1 MRVLI
6 VEDEDKLAALLRRGL
21 TAYGFAADIALTG
34 QDALWMADAVAYDLI
49 VLDVMLPD
57 ISGLR
62 VCQELRDAGSAVPI
76 LMLTALDTVTDRVD
90 GLNGGADDY
99 LSKPFDFT
107 ELVARLHALA
117 RRGVT
122 IRPTVLAV
130 GDLVLDPAAHTVRRG
145 DVGIELTATEFA
157 LLETLMRSAGQ
168 ALTRFQ
174 LLESVWDEAYENRS
188 NIVDVYMGY
197 LRHKIDKPFGR
208 ASLQTVRG
216 VGYRLE
222 AGARG

>member
-6 VEDEDKLAALLRRGL
+6 VEDEAKLAALVRRGL
-21 TAYGFAADIALTG
+21 TGYGFAADIAPTG
-34 QDALWMADAVAYDLI
+34 QDALWMADAVAYDLV
-49 VLDVMLPD
+49 VLDVMLAD
-57 ISGLR
+57 ISGLQ
-62 VCQELRDAGSAVPI
+62 VCQELRDAGSAVAI
-76 LMLTALDTVTDRVD
+76 LMLTALGTVADRVD

-99 LSKPFDFT
+99 LPKPFNFA

-117 RRGVT
+117 RRGAT
-122 IRPTVLAV
+122 SRPSVVAI
-130 GDLVLDPAAHTVRRG
+130 GDLALDPAAHTVRRG

-157 LLETLMRSAGQ
+157 LLETLMRCPGQ
-168 ALTRFQ
+168 ALTRFE

-188 NIVDVYMGY
+188 NIIDVYIRY
-197 LRHKIDKPFGR
+197 LRRKIDKPFGT

-222 AGARG
+222 ASGRG

>member
-1 MRVLI
+1 MRVLV
-6 VEDEDKLAALLRRGL
+6 VEDEGKLAALLRRGL
-21 TAYGFAADIALTG
+21 MAYGFAADIAPTG
-34 QDALWMADAVAYDLI
+34 QDALWMADAVGYDLI

-57 ISGLR
+57 ISGLQ
-62 VCQELRDAGSAVPI
+62 VCQELRDAGSAVPV
-76 LMLTALDTVTDRVD
+76 LMLTALGGVADRVD

-99 LSKPFDFT
+99 LPKPFDFT

-117 RRGVT
+117 RRGT
-122 IRPTVLAV
+122 AIRPAALAI

-157 LLETLMRSAGQ
+157 LLETLMRRAGQ

-188 NIVDVYMGY
+188 NIVDVYMRY
-197 LRHKIDKPFGR
+197 LRHKIDRPFGT

-222 AGARG
+222 AGAQG

>member
-21 TAYGFAADIALTG
+21 TLYGFAADIAPSG
-34 QDALWMADAVAYDLI
+34 QDALEMADAVGYDLV

-57 ISGLR
+57 ISGLQ
-62 VCQELRDAGSAVPI
+62 VCRELRDGGSAVPV
-76 LMLTALDTVTDRVD
+76 LMLTALGAVADRVG

-99 LSKPFDFT
+99 LPKPFDFA

-117 RRGVT
+117 RRGAT
-122 IRPTVLAV
+122 IRPAVLAI
-130 GDLVLDPAAHTVRRG
+130 GDLVLDPGAHTVRRG

-157 LLETLMRSAGQ
+157 LLETLMRRAGQ
-168 ALTRFQ
+168 AVTRFE

-188 NIVDVYMGY
+188 NIVDVYMRY
-197 LRHKIDKPFGR
+197 LRHKIDRPFGT

-222 AGARG
+222 GGAQG